1 MVAVG
6 HEQTHTP
13 RLQEKELAG
22 VQRDALKRRG
32 SLPIWFDPAM
42 IREATPI
49 GKRGRQPDYSDAA
62 IPTCLTMRALF
73 GMAMRQTTGFA
84 KRLLHLI
91 GLDWAVPDFSTLSR
105 PLPGR

>member
-1 MVAVG
+1 MG

-32 SLPIWFDPAM
+32 SLTIWFDSAM
-42 IREATPI
+42 IWEATPT